1 MSKTSI
7 VAIVFI
13 VLFTIFYTLPK
24 ILFITKPVEIVSTER
39 EVMPKVDGFEENKE
53 IEALLERYNFSQ
65 KEISFYREYQNG
77 ITINRFDIL
86 AEGKK
91 ANIFDLLGKIS
102 QLENVTIKGI
112 SIQKTSDVYLLR
124 IEVSFIGE
132 R

>member
-112 SIQKTSDVYLLR
+112 SIQKTSDVYLLH